1 LEEDARVIYHR
12 LIFLI
17 NKIID
22 MEEYEIKI
30 IETIIIIL
38 VFSFMKLLTKRIIKK
53 VGIRFHYQSGRMK
66 ITNKIVD
73 VFLLIVV
80 TVILLIIWGVDQ
92 SELLIFLSTVLTI
105 LGVAFFAQWSIIS
118 NITSTLIIFFNHPI
132 KIGDALTI
140 MDKDFPVEGT
150 LSDIGIFFIIIKTKE
165 GKKITIPSNVFMQ
178 KMIKKEDN
186 IQNKVTKDQQGK

>member
-1 LEEDARVIYHR
+1 VIYHR

-92 SELLIFLSTVLTI
+92 SELLVFLSTVLTI

-118 NITSTLIIFFNHPI
+118 NITSTLIIIFNHPI